1 MKILILGAGQVGS
14 SIAEHLAKEN
24 NDITVVDTDLEK
36 LIDMQNRLDLRGV
49 HGNASHPSV
58 LMRAGAED
66 ADMVVALTN
75 SDEINMVACQVC
87 HSIFHTPIKIARV
100 RQSEYLDFPQLF
112 DNDHLPIDVFISPE
126 RLVTEHIRRL
136 IDYPGALQVMDFAQ
150 GIAQLVAI
158 VADDE
163 GPLIGHQLREIHNYM
178 PEGVD
183 ARVAAIF
190 RDNKPISPDGDTV
203 IKINDMVF
211 FFAAKKDIKAVMKT
225 LRHTD
230 RPVKK
235 VILAGG
241 GNIGFA
247 LAKMLED
254 DHSIKVIEG
263 NKKRSRFI
271 AEELT
276 KALVIK
282 GDCTSEEILFE
293 ENVDQCDIFCAVTN
307 DDQTNL
313 LAALMA
319 KKMGADK
326 VLTLISKHNY
336 AQLLERD
343 QIDIA
348 ISPQHITIGGL
359 LVHVRKGNMA
369 RIHSLRNGAAEAI
382 EVVVHG
388 DASTS
393 KVIGKQ
399 LKDINLPPGTT
410 IGGII
415 RGTQVIIAHREVLVE
430 HEDHIILFV
439 TDKRNINDVERLFH
453 VSPTFM

>member
-1 MKILILGAGQVGS
+1 MKILVLGAGQVGS
-14 SIAEHLAKEN
+14 SIAEHLSKEK
-24 NDITVVDTDLEK
+24 NDITVVDTNLEK
-36 LIDMQNRLDLRGV
+36 LMDMQNRLDLKAV

-58 LMRAGAED
+58 LTRAGAED

-87 HSIFHTPIKIARV
+87 HSIFHTPLKIARV
-100 RQSEYLDFPQLF
+100 RQSEYLDYPELF
-112 DNDHLPIDVFISPE
+112 KSDHMPIDVFISPE

-150 GIAQLVAI
+150 GLAQLVGV

-190 RDNKPISPDGDTV
+190 RDNQAISPDGDTV

-211 FFAAKKDIKAVMKT
+211 FFAAKKDIKLVMQT
-225 LRHTD
+225 LRHAD

-241 GNIGFA
+241 GNIGFS
-247 LAKMLED
+247 LAKMLEK
-254 DHSIKVIEG
+254 DHSIKVIE
-263 NKKRSRFI
+263 NDKRRSRFI

-282 GDCTSEEILFE
+282 GDCTSEEILYE
-293 ENVDQCDIFCAVTN
+293 ENIDQTDIFCAITN

-313 LAALMA
+313 LSALVA
-319 KKMGADK
+319 KKMGASK
-326 VLTLISKHNY
+326 VLTLISSHNY

-382 EVVVHG
+382 EVIAHG
-388 DASTS
+388 DSMTS
-393 KVIGKQ
+393 KVIGKELQ
-399 LKDINLPPGTT
+399 DINLPPGTT

-415 RGTQVIIAHREVLVE
+415 RGNQVIIAHRDVVVE

-439 TDKRNINDVERLFH
+439 SDKRNINDVERLFH

>member
-1 MKILILGAGQVGS
+1 MKILVLGAGQVGA
-14 SIAEHLAKEN
+14 SIAEHLSKEG
-24 NDITVVDTDLEK
+24 NDVTIVDTDLEK
-36 LIDMQNRLDLRGV
+36 LMDMQNRLDLRAV
-49 HGNASHPSV
+49 HGNASHPGV
-58 LMRAGAED
+58 LTRAGAED
-66 ADMVVALTN
+66 VDMVVALTN

-87 HSIFHTPIKIARV
+87 HSIFHTPLKIARV
-100 RQSEYLDFPQLF
+100 RQSEYLDYPELF
-112 DNDHLPIDVFISPE
+112 NADHLPIDVFISPE

-136 IDYPGALQVMDFAQ
+136 IDYPGALQVMDFAH
-150 GIAQLVAI
+150 GKAQLVAI
-158 VADDE
+158 AADNE

-178 PEGVD
+178 PDGVD

-211 FFAAKKDIKAVMKT
+211 FFAAKKDIKLVMRT

-230 RPVKK
+230 KPVKK

-241 GNIGFA
+241 GNIGFS
-247 LAKMLED
+247 LAKMLEQN
-254 DHSIKVIEG
+254 HSIKVIEG

-293 ENVDQCDIFCAVTN
+293 ENIDQCDIFCAITN

-313 LAALMA
+313 LSALMA

-359 LVHVRKGNMA
+359 LVHVRKGNMV

-388 DASTS
+388 DATTS

-399 LKDINLPPGTT
+399 LQEINLPPGTT

-415 RGTQVIIAHREVLVE
+415 RGEKVIIAHRDVLVE
-430 HEDHIILFV
+430 HEDHVILFV

>member
-1 MKILILGAGQVGS
+1 MKILVLGAGQVGS
-14 SIAEHLAKEN
+14 SIAEHLSKEN

-36 LIDMQNRLDLRGV
+36 LTDMQNRLDLRSV
-49 HGNASHPSV
+49 HGNASHPGV
-58 LMRAGAED
+58 LTRAGAED

-87 HSIFHTPIKIARV
+87 HSIFHTPLKIARV
-100 RQSEYLDFPQLF
+100 RQSEYLDYPDLF
-112 DNDHLPIDVFISPE
+112 NSDHMPIDVFISPE

-136 IDYPGALQVMDFAQ
+136 IDYPGALQVMDFAS
-150 GIAQLVAI
+150 GLAQLVAI
-158 VADDE
+158 VADEE

-190 RDNKPISPDGDTV
+190 RDNKSISPDGDTV

-211 FFAAKKDIKAVMKT
+211 FFAAKKDIKTVMKT

-230 RPVKK
+230 KPVKK

-241 GNIGFA
+241 GNIGFN
-247 LAKMLED
+247 LAKMLEQN
-254 DHSIKVIEG
+254 HSIKVIETT
-263 NKKRSRFI
+263 KKRARYI

-293 ENVDQCDIFCAVTN
+293 ENIDQCDIFCAITN

-313 LAALMA
+313 LSALMA

-326 VLTLISKHNY
+326 VLTLINRHNY

-388 DASTS
+388 DAHSS
-393 KVIGKQ
+393 KVIGKRLQ
-399 LKDINLPPGTT
+399 DINLPPGTT

-415 RGTQVIIAHREVLVE
+415 RGTKVIIAHRDLMVE
-430 HEDHIILFV
+430 NEDHMILFV
-439 TDKRNINDVERLFH
+439 ADKRNINDVERLFH

>member
-1 MKILILGAGQVGS
+1 MKILVLGAGQVGS
-14 SIAEHLAKEN
+14 SIAEHLSKEN

-36 LIDMQNRLDLRGV
+36 LTDMQNRLDLRSV
-49 HGNASHPSV
+49 HGNASHPGV
-58 LMRAGAED
+58 LTRAGAED

-87 HSIFHTPIKIARV
+87 HSIFHTPLKIARV
-100 RQSEYLDFPQLF
+100 RQSEYLDYPDLF
-112 DNDHLPIDVFISPE
+112 NSDHMPIDVFISPE

-136 IDYPGALQVMDFAQ
+136 IDYPGALQVMDFAS
-150 GIAQLVAI
+150 GLAQLVAI
-158 VADDE
+158 VADEE

-178 PEGVD
+178 PDGVD

-190 RDNKPISPDGDTV
+190 RDNKSISPDGDTV

-211 FFAAKKDIKAVMKT
+211 FFAAKKDIKPVMKT

-230 RPVKK
+230 KPVKK

-241 GNIGFA
+241 GNIGFS
-247 LAKMLED
+247 LAKMLEQN
-254 DHSIKVIEG
+254 HSIKVIEA
-263 NKKRSRFI
+263 NKKRARFI

-282 GDCTSEEILFE
+282 GDCASEEILFE
-293 ENVDQCDIFCAVTN
+293 ENIDQCDIFCAITN

-313 LAALMA
+313 LSALMA

-326 VLTLISKHNY
+326 VLTLINRHNY

-388 DASTS
+388 DANSS
-393 KVIGKQ
+393 KVIGKRLQ
-399 LKDINLPPGTT
+399 DINLPPGTT

-415 RGTQVIIAHREVLVE
+415 RGTKVIIAHRDLIVE
-430 HEDHIILFV
+430 NEDHMILFV
-439 TDKRNINDVERLFH
+439 ADKRNINDVERLFH

>member
-1 MKILILGAGQVGS
+1 MKILVLGAGQVGA
-14 SIAEHLAKEN
+14 SIAEHLSKER
-24 NDITVVDTDLEK
+24 NDITIVDTNLEK
-36 LIDMQNRLDLRGV
+36 LMDMQNRLDLRAV
-49 HGNASHPSV
+49 HGNASHPGV
-58 LMRAGAED
+58 LTRAGAED

-75 SDEINMVACQVC
+75 SDETNMVACQVC
-87 HSIFHTPIKIARV
+87 HSIFHTPLKIARV
-100 RQSEYLDFPQLF
+100 RQSEYLDYPELF
-112 DNDHLPIDVFISPE
+112 KSDHMPIDVFISPE

-150 GIAQLVAI
+150 GLAQLVAI
-158 VADDE
+158 SADSE

-211 FFAAKKDIKAVMKT
+211 FFAAKKDIKPVMKT

-230 RPVKK
+230 KPVKK

-241 GNIGFA
+241 GNIGFS
-247 LAKMLED
+247 LAKMLEQN
-254 DHSIKVIEG
+254 HSIKVIEG

-293 ENVDQCDIFCAVTN
+293 ENIDQCDIFCAVTN

-415 RGTQVIIAHREVLVE
+415 RGTKVIIAHRDVIVE

-439 TDKRNINDVERLFH
+439 ADKRNINDVERLFH

>member
-1 MKILILGAGQVGS
+1 MKILVLGAGQVGS
-14 SIAEHLAKEN
+14 SIAEHLSKEN

-36 LIDMQNRLDLRGV
+36 LTDMQNRLDLRSV
-49 HGNASHPSV
+49 HGNASHPGV
-58 LMRAGAED
+58 LTRAGAED

-87 HSIFHTPIKIARV
+87 HSIFHTPLKIARV
-100 RQSEYLDFPQLF
+100 RQSEYLDYPDLF
-112 DNDHLPIDVFISPE
+112 NSDHMPIDVFISPE

-136 IDYPGALQVMDFAQ
+136 IDYPGALQVMDFAS
-150 GIAQLVAI
+150 GLAQLVAI
-158 VADDE
+158 VADEE

-190 RDNKPISPDGDTV
+190 RNNKSISPDGDTV

-211 FFAAKKDIKAVMKT
+211 FFAAKKDIKTVMKT

-230 RPVKK
+230 KPVKK

-241 GNIGFA
+241 GNIGFN
-247 LAKMLED
+247 LAKMLEQN
-254 DHSIKVIEG
+254 HSIKVIEAT
-263 NKKRSRFI
+263 KKRARFI

-293 ENVDQCDIFCAVTN
+293 ENIDQCDIFCAITN

-313 LAALMA
+313 LSALMA

-326 VLTLISKHNY
+326 VLTLINRHNY

-388 DASTS
+388 DAHSS
-393 KVIGKQ
+393 KVIGKRLQ
-399 LKDINLPPGTT
+399 DINLPPGTT

-415 RGTQVIIAHREVLVE
+415 RGTKVIIAHRDLIVE
-430 HEDHIILFV
+430 NEDHMILFV
-439 TDKRNINDVERLFH
+439 ADKRNINDVERLFH

>member
-1 MKILILGAGQVGS
+1 MKILVLGAGQVGA
-14 SIAEHLAKEN
+14 SIAEHLAKER
-24 NDITVVDTDLEK
+24 NDVTIVDTDLEK
-36 LIDMQNRLDLRGV
+36 LLDMQNRLDLRSV
-49 HGNASHPSV
+49 HGNASHPGV
-58 LMRAGAED
+58 LTRAGAGD

-87 HSIFHTPIKIARV
+87 HSIFHTPLKIARV
-100 RQSEYLDFPQLF
+100 RQSEYLDYPELF
-112 DNDHLPIDVFISPE
+112 NAENLPIDVFISPE

-150 GIAQLVAI
+150 GLAQLVAI
-158 VADDE
+158 VADNE

-178 PEGVD
+178 PDGVD

-190 RDNKPISPDGDTV
+190 RNNKPISPDGDTV

-211 FFAAKKDIKAVMKT
+211 FFAAKKDIKPVMET

-241 GNIGFA
+241 GNIGFS
-247 LAKMLED
+247 LAKMLEEN
-254 DHSIKVIEG
+254 HSIKVIEG
-263 NKKRSRFI
+263 NKKRARFI

-293 ENVDQCDIFCAVTN
+293 ENIEQCDIFCAVTN

-319 KKMGADK
+319 KKMGASK
-326 VLTLISKHNY
+326 VLTLISRHNY

-388 DASTS
+388 DATTS

-415 RGTQVIIAHREVLVE
+415 RGKKVIIAHRDVLVE
-430 HEDHIILFV
+430 HQDHIILFV
-439 TDKRNINDVERLFH
+439 ADKRNINDVERLFH
-453 VSPTFM
+453 VSPIYM

>member
-1 MKILILGAGQVGS
+1 MKILVLGAGQVGS
-14 SIAEHLAKEN
+14 SIASHLAKEK
-24 NDITVVDTDLEK
+24 NDITIVDTNLEK
-36 LIDMQNRLDLRGV
+36 LLDMQNSMDLRGV
-49 HGNASHPSV
+49 HGHASHPGV
-58 LMRAGAED
+58 LTRAGAED

-75 SDEINMVACQVC
+75 SDETNMVACQVC
-87 HSIFHTPIKIARV
+87 HSIFRTPLKIARV
-100 RQSEYLDFPQLF
+100 RQSEYLDYPDLF
-112 DNDHLPIDVFISPE
+112 NSDHLPIDVFISPE

-158 VADDE
+158 VADEE

-178 PEGVD
+178 PDDVD

-190 RDNKPISPDGDTV
+190 RDNKSISPDGDTV
-203 IKINDMVF
+203 IKIGDMVF
-211 FFAAKKDIKAVMKT
+211 FFAAKKDIKPVMNT
-225 LRHTD
+225 LRHRD
-230 RPVKK
+230 EPVKR

-241 GNIGFA
+241 GNIGFN
-247 LAKMLED
+247 LAKMLEEK
-254 DHSIKVIEG
+254 HSIKVIEHE
-263 NKKRSRFI
+263 KKRSRYI

-282 GDCTSEEILFE
+282 GDCTSEDLLYE
-293 ENVDQCDIFCAVTN
+293 ENIDQCDIFCAITN
-307 DDQTNL
+307 DDQTNVLSAL
-313 LAALMA
+313 LA
-319 KKMGADK
+319 KKMGAKK
-326 VLTLISKHNY
+326 VLTLISRHNY
-336 AQLLERD
+336 AQLLEQDR
-343 QIDIA
+343 IDIA
-348 ISPQHITIGGL
+348 ISPQQITIGGL

-388 DASTS
+388 DANTS

-399 LKDINLPPGTT
+399 LQQINLPPGTT

-415 RGTQVIIAHREVLVE
+415 RGKKVLIAHRDVIVE
-430 HEDHIILFV
+430 NNDHMILFV
-439 TDKRNINDVERLFH
+439 ADKRNINDVERLFH

>member
-1 MKILILGAGQVGS
+1 
-14 SIAEHLAKEN
+14 
-24 NDITVVDTDLEK
+24 
-36 LIDMQNRLDLRGV
+36 
-49 HGNASHPSV
+49 
-58 LMRAGAED
+58 MRAGAED

-87 HSIFHTPIKIARV
+87 HSIFHTPLKIARV
-100 RQSEYLDFPQLF
+100 RQSEYLDYPELF
-112 DNDHLPIDVFISPE
+112 KSDHMPIDVFISPE

-150 GIAQLVAI
+150 GLAQLVGV

-190 RDNKPISPDGDTV
+190 RDNQAISPDGDTV

-211 FFAAKKDIKAVMKT
+211 FFAAKKDIKLVMQT
-225 LRHTD
+225 LRHAD

-241 GNIGFA
+241 GNIGFS
-247 LAKMLED
+247 LAKMLEK
-254 DHSIKVIEG
+254 DHSIKVIE
-263 NKKRSRFI
+263 NDKRRSRFI

-282 GDCTSEEILFE
+282 GDCTSEEILYE
-293 ENVDQCDIFCAVTN
+293 ENIDQTDIFCAITN

-313 LAALMA
+313 LSALVA
-319 KKMGADK
+319 KKMGASK
-326 VLTLISKHNY
+326 VLTLISSHNY

-382 EVVVHG
+382 EVIAHG
-388 DASTS
+388 DSMTS
-393 KVIGKQ
+393 KVIGKELQ
-399 LKDINLPPGTT
+399 DINLPPGTT

-415 RGTQVIIAHREVLVE
+415 RGNQVIIAHRDVVVE

-439 TDKRNINDVERLFH
+439 SDKRNINDVERLFH

>member
-1 MKILILGAGQVGS
+1 MKILVLGAGQVGA
-14 SIAEHLAKEN
+14 SIAEHLSKER
-24 NDITVVDTDLEK
+24 NDVTVVDTDLEK
-36 LIDMQNRLDLRGV
+36 LMDMQNRLDLRAV
-49 HGNASHPSV
+49 HGNASHPGV
-58 LMRAGAED
+58 LTRAGAED

-87 HSIFHTPIKIARV
+87 HSIFHTPLKIARV
-100 RQSEYLDFPQLF
+100 RQSEYLDYPALF
-112 DNDHLPIDVFISPE
+112 KSDHMPIDVFISPE

-136 IDYPGALQVMDFAQ
+136 IDYPGALQVMDFAH

-158 VADDE
+158 VADNE
-163 GPLIGHQLREIHNYM
+163 GPLIGHHLREIHNYM

-203 IKINDMVF
+203 IKIGDMVF
-211 FFAAKKDIKAVMKT
+211 FFAAKNDILPVMRT
-225 LRHTD
+225 LRHRD
-230 RPVKK
+230 KPVKK

-241 GNIGFA
+241 GNIGFS
-247 LAKMLED
+247 LAKMLEKN
-254 DHSIKVIEG
+254 HSINVIEG
-263 NKKRSRFI
+263 NKKRARFI

-293 ENVDQCDIFCAVTN
+293 ENIDQCDIFCAVTN

-313 LAALMA
+313 LSALMA

-326 VLTLISKHNY
+326 VLTLISRHNY

-393 KVIGKQ
+393 KVIGRQ
-399 LKDINLPPGTT
+399 LQEINLPPGTT

-415 RGTQVIIAHREVLVE
+415 RGKKVIIAHRQVMVE
-430 HEDHIILFV
+430 NEDHIILFV

-453 VSPTFM
+453 VSPTYM

>member
-14 SIAEHLAKEN
+14 SIAEHLSKEN
-24 NDITVVDTDLEK
+24 NDITVVDTNLEK

-66 ADMVVALTN
+66 ADMIVALTN

-87 HSIFHTPIKIARV
+87 HSIFRTPIKIARV
-100 RQSEYLDFPQLF
+100 RQSEYLDFPELF
-112 DNDHLPIDVFISPE
+112 DHDHLPIDVFISPE

-230 RPVKK
+230 KPVKK

-293 ENVDQCDIFCAVTN
+293 ENIDQCDIFCAVTN

-313 LAALMA
+313 LSALMA
-319 KKMGADK
+319 KKMGAAK

-415 RGTQVIIAHREVLVE
+415 RGTQVIIAHRDVLVE

>member
-1 MKILILGAGQVGS
+1 MKILVLGAGQVGS
-14 SIAEHLAKEN
+14 SIAEHLSKEN

-100 RQSEYLDFPQLF
+100 RQSEYLDYPELF
-112 DNDHLPIDVFISPE
+112 DDAHLPIDVFISPE

-230 RPVKK
+230 KPVKK

-247 LAKMLED
+247 LAKMLEE

-415 RGTQVIIAHREVLVE
+415 RGKKVIIAHRDVLVE

>member
-112 DNDHLPIDVFISPE
+112 DDDHMPIDVFISPE

-150 GIAQLVAI
+150 GTAQLVAI
-158 VADDE
+158 IADDE
-163 GPLIGHQLREIHNYM
+163 GPLIGHQLRETHNYM

-415 RGTQVIIAHREVLVE
+415 RGKQVIIAHRDILVE

>member
-49 HGNASHPSV
+49 HGNASHPGV

-112 DNDHLPIDVFISPE
+112 DHDHLPIDVFISPE

-158 VADDE
+158 VADNE

-178 PEGVD
+178 PEGVN

-293 ENVDQCDIFCAVTN
+293 ENIDQCDIFCAVTN

-415 RGTQVIIAHREVLVE
+415 RGKQVIIAHREVLVE

>member
-100 RQSEYLDFPQLF
+100 RQSEYLDYPELF

-178 PEGVD
+178 PEDVD

-211 FFAAKKDIKAVMKT
+211 FFAAKKDIRAVMKT

-415 RGTQVIIAHREVLVE
+415 RGKQVIIAHREVLVE

>member
-1 MKILILGAGQVGS
+1 MKILVLGAGQVGS
-14 SIAEHLAKEN
+14 SIAEHLSKEK
-24 NDITVVDTDLEK
+24 NDITVVDTNLEK
-36 LIDMQNRLDLRGV
+36 LMDMQNRLDLKAV

-58 LMRAGAED
+58 LTRAGAED

-87 HSIFHTPIKIARV
+87 HSIFHTPLKIARV
-100 RQSEYLDFPQLF
+100 RQSEYLDYPELF
-112 DNDHLPIDVFISPE
+112 KSDHMPIDVFISPE

-150 GIAQLVAI
+150 GLAQLVGV

-190 RDNKPISPDGDTV
+190 RDNQAISPDGDTV

-211 FFAAKKDIKAVMKT
+211 FFAAKKDIKLVMQT
-225 LRHTD
+225 LRHAD

-241 GNIGFA
+241 GNIGFS
-247 LAKMLED
+247 LAKMLEK
-254 DHSIKVIEG
+254 DHSIKVIE
-263 NKKRSRFI
+263 NDKRRSRFI

-282 GDCTSEEILFE
+282 GDCTSEEILYE
-293 ENVDQCDIFCAVTN
+293 ENIDQTDIFCAITN

-313 LAALMA
+313 LSALVA
-319 KKMGADK
+319 KKMGASK
-326 VLTLISKHNY
+326 VLTLISSHNY

-382 EVVVHG
+382 EVIAHG
-388 DASTS
+388 DSMTS
-393 KVIGKQ
+393 KVIGRELQ
-399 LKDINLPPGTT
+399 DINLPPGTT

-415 RGTQVIIAHREVLVE
+415 RGNQVIIAHRDVVVE

-439 TDKRNINDVERLFH
+439 SDKRNINDVERLFH

>member
-1 MKILILGAGQVGS
+1 MKILVLGAGQVGS
-14 SIAEHLAKEN
+14 SIAEHLSKEN

-100 RQSEYLDFPQLF
+100 RQSEYLDYPELF
-112 DNDHLPIDVFISPE
+112 NDAHLPIDVFISPE

-230 RPVKK
+230 KPVKK

-247 LAKMLED
+247 LAKMLEE

-313 LAALMA
+313 LSALMA
-319 KKMGADK
+319 KKMGAAK

-393 KVIGKQ
+393 KVIGKH

-415 RGTQVIIAHREVLVE
+415 RGTQVIIAHRDVLVE

>member
-1 MKILILGAGQVGS
+1 MKILVLGAGQVGS
-14 SIAEHLAKEN
+14 SIAEHLSKER
-24 NDITVVDTDLEK
+24 NDITVVDTNLQK
-36 LIDMQNRLDLRGV
+36 LLDMQNRLDLRAV
-49 HGNASHPSV
+49 HGNASHPGV
-58 LMRAGAED
+58 LTRAGAED

-87 HSIFHTPIKIARV
+87 HSIFHTPLKIARV
-100 RQSEYLDFPQLF
+100 RQSEYLDYPDLF
-112 DNDHLPIDVFISPE
+112 KSDHMPIDVFISPE

-150 GIAQLVAI
+150 GLAQLVAV
-158 VADDE
+158 VADNE

-190 RDNKPISPDGDTV
+190 RDNSPISPDGDTV

-211 FFAAKKDIKAVMKT
+211 FFAARKDIKLVMKT
-225 LRHTD
+225 LRHAD
-230 RPVKK
+230 KPVKK

-241 GNIGFA
+241 GNIGFS
-247 LAKMLED
+247 LAKMLEK
-254 DHSIKVIEG
+254 DHSIKVIE
-263 NKKRSRFI
+263 NDKKRSRFI

-293 ENVDQCDIFCAVTN
+293 ENIEQCDIFCAVTN

-313 LAALMA
+313 LSALVA
-319 KKMGADK
+319 KKMGASK
-326 VLTLISKHNY
+326 VLTLISSHNY

-382 EVVVHG
+382 EVVVRG
-388 DASTS
+388 DATTS
-393 KVIGKQ
+393 KVIGKEIQ
-399 LKDINLPPGTT
+399 DINLPPGTT

-415 RGTQVIIAHREVLVE
+415 RGSQVIIAHRDVVVE
-430 HEDHIILFV
+430 NDDHIILFV
-439 TDKRNINDVERLFH
+439 SDKRNINDVERLFH

>member
-66 ADMVVALTN
+66 VDMVVALTN

-100 RQSEYLDFPQLF
+100 RQSEYLDYPELF

-178 PEGVD
+178 PEDVD

-211 FFAAKKDIKAVMKT
+211 FFAAKKDIRAVMKT

-415 RGTQVIIAHREVLVE
+415 RGKQVIIAHREVLVE

>member
-1 MKILILGAGQVGS
+1 MKILVLGAGQVGS
-14 SIAEHLAKEN
+14 TIAEHLSKER
-24 NDITVVDTDLEK
+24 NDVTIVDTDLEK
-36 LIDMQNRLDLRGV
+36 LLDMQNRLDLRSI
-49 HGNASHPSV
+49 HGNASHPGV
-58 LMRAGAED
+58 LARAGAAD

-87 HSIFHTPIKIARV
+87 HSIFHTPLKIARV
-100 RQSEYLDFPQLF
+100 RQAEYLDYPELF
-112 DNDHLPIDVFISPE
+112 QDDHLPIDVFISPE

-150 GIAQLVAI
+150 GLAQLVAI
-158 VADDE
+158 VADKD

-178 PEGVD
+178 PENVD

-190 RDNKPISPDGDTV
+190 RNNRPVAPDGDTV

-211 FFAAKKDIKAVMKT
+211 FFAAKKDIKQVMAI
-225 LRHTD
+225 LRHSD
-230 RPVKK
+230 KPVKK

-247 LAKMLED
+247 LAKMLEQN
-254 DHSIKVIEG
+254 HSIKVIEG
-263 NKKRSRFI
+263 NKKRARYI

-293 ENVDQCDIFCAVTN
+293 ENIEQCDIFCAITN

-313 LAALMA
+313 LSALMA
-319 KKMGADK
+319 KKMGAGK
-326 VLTLISKHNY
+326 VLTLINKHNY

-369 RIHSLRNGAAEAI
+369 RVHSLRNGAAEAI

-399 LKDINLPPGTT
+399 LKDIILPPGTT

-415 RGTQVIIAHREVLVE
+415 RGKQVIIAHREVIIE
-430 HEDHIILFV
+430 HEDHVILFV
-439 TDKRNINDVERLFH
+439 ADKRNINDVERLFH
-453 VSPTFM
+453 VNPTFM

>member
-1 MKILILGAGQVGS
+1 MKILVLGAGQVGS
-14 SIAEHLAKEN
+14 SIAEHLSKEQ
-24 NDITVVDTDLEK
+24 NDVTVVDTDLEK
-36 LIDMQNRLDLRGV
+36 LMDMQNRLDLRGV
-49 HGNASHPSV
+49 HGNASHPGV
-58 LMRAGAED
+58 LTRAGADD

-87 HSIFHTPIKIARV
+87 HSIFHTPLKIARV
-100 RQSEYLDFPQLF
+100 RQSEYLDFPELF
-112 DNDHLPIDVFISPE
+112 NDNHLPIDVFISPE

-158 VADDE
+158 VADNE

-211 FFAAKKDIKAVMKT
+211 FFAAKKDIKSVMKT

-230 RPVKK
+230 KPVKK

-241 GNIGFA
+241 GNIGFS
-247 LAKMLED
+247 LAKMLEQN
-254 DHSIKVIEG
+254 HSIKVIEG
-263 NKKRSRFI
+263 NKKRARFI

-293 ENVDQCDIFCAVTN
+293 ENIDQCDIFCAVTN

-336 AQLLERD
+336 AQLLERN

-388 DASTS
+388 DATTS

-415 RGTQVIIAHREVLVE
+415 RGKKVIIAHRDVMVE

>member
-1 MKILILGAGQVGS
+1 MKILVLGAGQVGS

-24 NDITVVDTDLEK
+24 NDITVVDTNLEK

-87 HSIFHTPIKIARV
+87 HSIFRTPIKIARV
-100 RQSEYLDFPQLF
+100 RQSEYLDYPDLF
-112 DNDHLPIDVFISPE
+112 DNENLPIDVFISPE

-150 GIAQLVAI
+150 GAAQLVAI

-241 GNIGFA
+241 GNIGFS

-293 ENVDQCDIFCAVTN
+293 ENIDQCDIFCAVTN

-313 LAALMA
+313 LSALMA

-388 DASTS
+388 DVNTS

-399 LKDINLPPGTT
+399 LQDINLPPGTT

-415 RGTQVIIAHREVLVE
+415 RGKQVIIAHRNVLVE
-430 HEDHIILFV
+430 NEDHIILFV

>member
-1 MKILILGAGQVGS
+1 MKILILGAGQVGA
-14 SIAEHLAKEN
+14 SIAEHLSKEK
-24 NDITVVDTDLEK
+24 NDITIVDNDLEK
-36 LIDMQNRLDLRGV
+36 LMDMQNRLDIRGV
-49 HGNASHPSV
+49 HGNASHPGV
-58 LMRAGAED
+58 LTRADAQD

-75 SDEINMVACQVC
+75 TDEINMVACQVC
-87 HSIFHTPIKIARV
+87 HSIFHTPLKIARV
-100 RQSEYLDFPQLF
+100 RQSEYLDYPDLF
-112 DNDHLPIDVFISPE
+112 NSDHMPIDVFISPE

-211 FFAAKKDIKAVMKT
+211 FFAAKKDIKPVMRT
-225 LRHTD
+225 LRHSD
-230 RPVKK
+230 KPVNK

-241 GNIGFA
+241 GNIGFS
-247 LAKMLED
+247 LAKMLEQN
-254 DHSIKVIEG
+254 HSIKVIEG
-263 NKKRSRFI
+263 NKKRARFI

-282 GDCTSEEILFE
+282 GDCTSEEILLE
-293 ENVDQCDIFCAVTN
+293 ENIDQCDIFCAVTN

-313 LAALMA
+313 LSSLMA
-319 KKMGADK
+319 KKMGAGK
-326 VLTLISKHNY
+326 VLTLISRHNY

-359 LVHVRKGNMA
+359 LVHVRKGNMV

-388 DASTS
+388 DANTS

-399 LKDINLPPGTT
+399 LQDINLPPGTT

-415 RGTQVIIAHREVLVE
+415 RGKKVIIAHRNVMVE

-439 TDKRNINDVERLFH
+439 ADKRNINDVERLFH
-453 VSPTFM
+453 VSPTYM

>member
-1 MKILILGAGQVGS
+1 MKILVLGAGQVGS
-14 SIAEHLAKEN
+14 TIAEHLSKER
-24 NDITVVDTDLEK
+24 NDVTIVDTDLEK
-36 LIDMQNRLDLRGV
+36 LLDMQNRLDLRSI
-49 HGNASHPSV
+49 HGNASHPGV
-58 LMRAGAED
+58 LARAGAAD

-87 HSIFHTPIKIARV
+87 HSIFHTPLKIARV
-100 RQSEYLDFPQLF
+100 RQAEYLDYPELF
-112 DNDHLPIDVFISPE
+112 QDDHLPIDVFISPE

-150 GIAQLVAI
+150 GLAQLVAI
-158 VADDE
+158 VADKD

-178 PEGVD
+178 PENVD

-190 RDNKPISPDGDTV
+190 RNNRPVAPDGDTV

-211 FFAAKKDIKAVMKT
+211 FFAAKKDIKQVMAI
-225 LRHTD
+225 LRHSD
-230 RPVKK
+230 KPVKK

-247 LAKMLED
+247 LAKMLEEN
-254 DHSIKVIEG
+254 HSIKVIEG
-263 NKKRSRFI
+263 NKKRARYI

-293 ENVDQCDIFCAVTN
+293 ENIEQCDIFCAITN

-313 LAALMA
+313 LSALMA

-326 VLTLISKHNY
+326 VLTLINKHNY

-369 RIHSLRNGAAEAI
+369 RVHSLRNGAAEAI

-388 DASTS
+388 DSSTS

-415 RGTQVIIAHREVLVE
+415 RGKQVIIAHREVIIE
-430 HEDHIILFV
+430 HEDHVILFV
-439 TDKRNINDVERLFH
+439 ADKRNINDVERLFH
-453 VSPTFM
+453 VNPTFM

>member
-100 RQSEYLDFPQLF
+100 RQSEYLDYPQLF

-415 RGTQVIIAHREVLVE
+415 RGKQVIIAHREVLVE

>member
-100 RQSEYLDFPQLF
+100 RQSEYLDYPQLF

-293 ENVDQCDIFCAVTN
+293 ENIDQCDIFCAVTN

-415 RGTQVIIAHREVLVE
+415 RGKQVIIAHREVLVE

>member
-49 HGNASHPSV
+49 HGNASHPGV

-112 DNDHLPIDVFISPE
+112 DHDHLPIDVFISPE

-293 ENVDQCDIFCAVTN
+293 ENIDQCDIFCAVTN

-313 LAALMA
+313 LASLMA

-415 RGTQVIIAHREVLVE
+415 RGKQVIIAHREVLVE

>member
-49 HGNASHPSV
+49 HGNASHPGV

-112 DNDHLPIDVFISPE
+112 DHDHLPIDVFISPE

-293 ENVDQCDIFCAVTN
+293 ENIDQCDIFCAVTN

-313 LAALMA
+313 LASLMA

-415 RGTQVIIAHREVLVE
+415 RGKQVIISHREVLVE

>member
-1 MKILILGAGQVGS
+1 MKILVLGAGQVGS
-14 SIAEHLAKEN
+14 SIAEHLSKEH
-24 NDITVVDTDLEK
+24 NDVTVVDTDLEK
-36 LIDMQNRLDLRGV
+36 LMDMQNRLDLRAV
-49 HGNASHPSV
+49 HGNASHPGV
-58 LMRAGAED
+58 LTRAGAED

-87 HSIFHTPIKIARV
+87 HSIFHTPLKIARV
-100 RQSEYLDFPQLF
+100 RQSEYLDYPDLF
-112 DNDHLPIDVFISPE
+112 NSDHMPIDVFISPE

-136 IDYPGALQVMDFAQ
+136 IDYPGALQVMDFAHGQ
-150 GIAQLVAI
+150 AQLVAI
-158 VADDE
+158 LADNE

-211 FFAAKKDIKAVMKT
+211 FFAAKKDIKPVMRT

-241 GNIGFA
+241 GNIGFS
-247 LAKMLED
+247 LAKMLEQ

-293 ENVDQCDIFCAVTN
+293 ENIDQCDIFCAVTN

-388 DASTS
+388 DANTS
-393 KVIGKQ
+393 KVIGRQ
-399 LKDINLPPGTT
+399 LKEINLPPGTT

-415 RGTQVIIAHREVLVE
+415 RGKKVIIAHRNVLVK